1 MDLLLSLL
9 TEAKLQP
16 AHLRSAQ
23 AVRLSSNVRPL
34 RARMPFHGYVGIPDP
49 QDPKAS
55 VAGTVREWLVSEGSV
70 VSPQQPLCLVAV
82 AGTPYHMLICFPAY
96 IEKFCVA
103 AGMSVSAD
111 GFVLRWVADGES
123 IPYGRT
129 HFELRPVAA

>member
-1 MDLLLSLL
+1 MGTSVFPIHKIRRRQSLALS
-9 TEAKLQP
+9 
-16 AHLRSAQ
+16 
-23 AVRLSSNVRPL
+23 
-34 RARMPFHGYVGIPDP
+34 
-49 QDPKAS
+49 AS
-55 VAGTVREWLVSEGSV
+55 GFVSEGSV

-82 AGTPYHMLICFPAY
+82 AGTPNHMLICFPAY

-111 GFVLRWVADGES
+111 GFILRWVADGES